1 MPEEKHKYPNYPY
14 KEDTFYLGLTMAGAV
29 SAGAYT
35 GGVLD
40 YIFEVLDKWEK
51 AKEGNL
57 EGVLA
62 DDVPKHKVVIDANHD
77 LAGKDLI
84 FDIELVEIG

>member
-1 MPEEKHKYPNYPY
+1 MPEYTYDHHEYEN
-14 KEDTFYLGLTMAGAV
+14 DTFYLGLTMAGAV

-51 AKEGNL
+51 AKTG
-57 EGVLA
+57 
-62 DDVPKHKVVIDANHD
+62 
-77 LAGKDLI
+77 
-84 FDIELVEIG
+84 ELQIPGFN